1 MSVIVKI
8 LRYLAL
14 ERGRFLGLYARI
26 AGINAREYAQYLARH
41 GGLHSVG
48 VDTEINYGATIT
60 DPPYVRIGNNCTLT
74 TCTLLGH
81 DGVIRV
87 LNNVYGKRLDAVG
100 KIDILDNCFIGHG
113 AIIMPGVTIGPNAVV
128 AAGAVVKAD
137 VAPGTVVG
145 GVPAK
150 VIGSMDQLLQRVEQ
164 RCQDYPWYG
173 LIQQR
178 KGGFDPAMEPELQ
191 RLRVQAF
198 FGSQSPRG

>member
-26 AGINAREYAQYLARH
+26 AGISSLDYARYLARH
-41 GGLHSVG
+41 GGVHSIG
-48 VDTEINYGATIT
+48 EKTEINYGATIT
-60 DPPYVRIGNNCTLT
+60 DPAYVRIGRNCTLT

-87 LNNVYGKRLDAVG
+87 LNNAYNKKLDSVG
-100 KIDILDNCFIGHG
+100 KIDILDNSFIGHG
-113 AIIMPGVTIGPNAVV
+113 SIVMPGVTIGPNAVV
-128 AAGAVVKAD
+128 AAGAVVTAD

-145 GVPAK
+145 GIPAK
-150 VIGSMDQLLQRVEQ
+150 VIGTTEQLVQRIEE
-164 RCQDYPWYG
+164 RCKSYPWYP

-178 KGGFDPAMEPELQ
+178 EGGFDPKMEPELKRM
-191 RLRVQAF
+191 RLETF
-198 FGSQSPRG
+198 FGA

>member
-1 MSVIVKI
+1 MLVIVKI

-14 ERGRFLGLYARI
+14 ERGRFLGLYARV
-26 AGINAREYAQYLARH
+26 AGISAKDYAQFLARH

-48 VDTEINYGATIT
+48 VDTEINYGVTIT
-60 DPPYVRIGNNCTLT
+60 DPAYVRIGNNCTLT

-87 LNNVYGKRLDAVG
+87 LNNVYGKKLDAVG
-100 KIDILDNCFIGHG
+100 KIDIQDNCFIGHG
-113 AIIMPGVTIGPNAVV
+113 AIVMPGVTIGPNAVV
-128 AAGAVVKAD
+128 AAGAVVRAD

-150 VIGSMDQLLQRVEQ
+150 VIGTMDQLAQRVEQ
-164 RCQDYPWYG
+164 RCQQYPWYE

-178 KGGFDPAMEPELQ
+178 EGGFDPAMEPELQ
-191 RLRVQAF
+191 RLRVKEF
-198 FGSQSPRG
+198 FAS